1 MSRKG
6 GETTLQ
12 RQRVPTLRLI
22 ACLAAASLLLGGCA
36 AFSQDDAPLS
46 SPVSAADLGI
56 DMDCRDQGRLTAG
69 DKNYIYAAGRRG
81 IYQIGRGTA
90 SGELILPLSS
100 RAQYLIR
107 YQKYLYYLQDGTL
120 FALDLQ
126 TRAVHPLGIEAGD
139 VSLLKNALYVTT
151 PDGGDRLLYRLQN
164 PLTPTLEERVPA
176 EEGTAYPHFYTGI
189 LDGAAGVAYREWVDP
204 KDPLSLTVT
213 LLSPDAG
220 ELSAPISLPSER
232 NGSHLVTPE
241 GVYYADNGIYR
252 APFGGSRMHL
262 TVNHSTA
269 PLFIAYDSQWVYFM
283 DVANSEKRVYRLRW
297 ETVEE
302 IPRLQGIGSFEV
314 ICDWIYFY
322 DETSDVLCRIY
333 MGLPESSLQVETE
346 F

>member
-1 MSRKG
+1 M
-6 GETTLQ
+6 Q
-12 RQRVPTLRLI
+12 RQRVLTLRLV

-69 DKNYIYAAGRRG
+69 DENYIYAAGRRG

-100 RAQYLIR
+100 RAQSLIR
-107 YQKYLYYLQDGTL
+107 YQKYLYYLQDGAL

-139 VSLLKNALYVTT
+139 VSLLKDALYVTT

-164 PLTPTLEERVPA
+164 PLAPTLEEQVPA
-176 EEGTAYPHFYTGI
+176 DEGASYPHFYSGV
-189 LDGAAGVAYREWVDP
+189 LSGSAGVAYREWVDE
-204 KDPLSLTVT
+204 KDPLSLNVA
-213 LLSPDAG
+213 LLSTEKG
-220 ELSAPISLPSER
+220 ELASPLSLPSER
-232 NGSHLVTPE
+232 SGSHLVTPE

-262 TVNHSTA
+262 TVSRATF
-269 PLFIAYDSQWVYFM
+269 PIFITYDSQWIYFM
-283 DVANSEKRVYRLRW
+283 DGANSEKRVYRLRW

-302 IPRLQGIGSFEV
+302 IPRLQGIDSFEV
-314 ICDWIYFY
+314 IYDWIYFY
-322 DETSDVLCRIY
+322 DETSDVLCRFY
-333 MGLPESSLQVETE
+333 MGQPESSLQMEME
-346 F
+346 FLAKKPS